1 MKWITS
7 FSLSALL
14 SFSSFATSEEL
25 LDDTCCFIEKELLSF
40 EDECELPSLDIQEE
54 KESSHLLEYSQNALK
69 NIKAEKQNTELA
81 QTESSQVAQRET
93 AQVLFSNELEKIA
106 TEKETTESFAIQVD
120 KEMQVDEPIAPS
132 PVSSPLKDKPGLIEI
147 SLKQVFVGAPT
158 IYSLLL
164 ILSIASFGIWIYSML
179 SIRTTELFPE
189 RLVKD
194 MKTGLMSNQYGEV
207 LQLCRKERHFFCKMI
222 ETGILARKQG
232 MGMMIEM
239 MKAEGK
245 RCTVG
250 FWQRL
255 NLLNDIALIAPLLGL
270 LGTVMGMFYAFYDLH
285 RSAESIN
292 ILFDGLGISVGTTI
306 AGLIVAIIS
315 MILHS
320 TAKYRLI
327 KALSNLENE
336 AQGFAVLIETKGPSY
351 LET

>member
-1 MKWITS
+1 MKWIA
-7 FSLSALL
+7 SLSLGALL
-14 SFSSFATSEEL
+14 SLSSLAFAEETADDACCVI
-25 LDDTCCFIEKELLSF
+25 LD
-40 EDECELPSLDIQEE
+40 EDCLDVPSLDIQEE
-54 KESSHLLEYSQNALK
+54 ESSHLLEYSQNILK
-69 NIKAEKQNTELA
+69 NLKVEKQNVESA
-81 QTESSQVAQRET
+81 QIEPSQPATPEKTQMT
-93 AQVLFSNELEKIA
+93 LNNDLEKIA
-106 TEKETTESFAIQVD
+106 AENENTESLAIQVD
-120 KEMQVDEPIAPS
+120 KEMQEEEPLAPS
-132 PVSSPLKDKPGLIEI
+132 PASNPADNRGVIEI

-179 SIRTTELFPE
+179 SIRTAELFPE
-189 RLVKD
+189 QLIKD

-207 LQLCRKERHFFCKMI
+207 LHLCRKEKHFFCKMI